1 MYTNRIILIL
11 IIATSLAIGQS
22 NPFTIA
28 DSVVTVEVEINPPI
42 VRAGEVLTV
51 KTKALIKTG
60 FHIFATNKHSV
71 GPVASKVTIKPDNL
85 IDAVGK
91 TLEHTNFL
99 PQTGVVCDGDFAL
112 SAPQPGIRGGSLK

>member
-85 IDAVGK
+85 IDAVG
-91 TLEHTNFL
+91 
-99 PQTGVVCDGDFAL
+99 
-112 SAPQPGIRGGSLK
+112 